1 MILFVGPSVKCL
13 PIYPSSPGT
22 HHAPWL
28 RHSFCSRL
36 LASMMPANM
45 YAKNKVVDK
54 TMDSMNKFMAEN
66 LTECFFD
73 GVEATLAILANI
85 LTPKLIF
92 DGHFI
97 VFFFGGGA
105 RAI

>member
-1 MILFVGPSVKCL
+1 MIPFVGPSVKYLCILVSL
-13 PIYPSSPGT
+13 PFHT
-22 HHAPWL
+22 MHL

-66 LTECFFD
+66 LTECFYD
-73 GVEATLAILANI
+73 GVEATRSISELSY
-85 LTPKLIF
+85 PKLISRWPF
-92 DGHFI
+92 HC
-97 VFFFGGGA
+97 FGWDLDL
-105 RAI
+105 R